1 MGTSSKS
8 SKVRKSGQRK
18 KNKLHDGIFAV
29 TNVDINGAPDEP
41 EGINAKWRN
50 DCGTLVREKV
60 RITYENWHHVPTEK
74 KNELWEVIKAKYI
87 FPPEFL
93 ERGEKATLYT
103 MGRALRTFR
112 ANLNKDY
119 VKKGLTP
126 FNDFGFITP
135 DDWNTFVNQ
144 RTSKKALEVSQN
156 FKTLSSKRKWHPNL
170 GPGGYKAKVKKW
182 RLKEQQDR
190 EAGRPDVLE
199 GCSERTRNWVLGR
212 SKSTDDGQLIPKDS
226 EVSEVLQR
234 VKNIVVMEKEG
245 RFKPNRQNDQLTAAL
260 GNEEHRGRTRGVSS
274 KASWKEGFPEDAGSY
289 KKRDHP
295 DTDEEHE
302 KWKQNFFQFMKE
314 NPHFAQPF
322 TVPEIRLST
331 DSEQQTCTQ
340 PLHLSSAGSTP
351 ASTHKYPVDSI
362 TEDTPC
368 SLHVP
373 IGKKGRATIK
383 VAEGIAMVGRT
394 FHTAPIPP
402 ECAKVQVIRVVDDQY
417 LNNDLDYPVEDE
429 GIETLGEAVNN
440 FILWHRRDIIL
451 HEKVAQPPPTH
462 DKEAGGD
469 DDSCLPPPHDKEAP
483 TDLGS
488 SVPPPP
494 PPRPP
499 PTHEEQAG
507 GVTGSPLPSQ
517 THELE
522 ASTAS
527 PPSPMK
533 HSSTSSK
540 TIGKSLILIRN
551 LIAIMIEILTICS
564 VVERYLEGM
573 KQSYICQKKEVVA
586 KKPVAKD
593 GVPEGS
599 WDLEDDDFPNY
610 RHGMPLLPRDKIAG
624 REWILKRFHG
634 WYMEACSRGIQFIQA
649 KVPGDLFNWTPFD
662 LHVPFEDI
670 HALYRFD
677 KMDATMI
684 TIWCL

>member
-1 MGTSSKS
+1 
-8 SKVRKSGQRK
+8 
-18 KNKLHDGIFAV
+18 
-29 TNVDINGAPDEP
+29 
-41 EGINAKWRN
+41 
-50 DCGTLVREKV
+50 
-60 RITYENWHHVPTEK
+60 
-74 KNELWEVIKAKYI
+74 
-87 FPPEFL
+87 
-93 ERGEKATLYT
+93 
-103 MGRALRTFR
+103 
-112 ANLNKDY
+112 
-119 VKKGLTP
+119 
-126 FNDFGFITP
+126 
-135 DDWNTFVNQ
+135 
-144 RTSKKALEVSQN
+144 
-156 FKTLSSKRKWHPNL
+156 
-170 GPGGYKAKVKKW
+170 
-182 RLKEQQDR
+182 
-190 EAGRPDVLE
+190 
-199 GCSERTRNWVLGR
+199 
-212 SKSTDDGQLIPKDS
+212 
-226 EVSEVLQR
+226 
-234 VKNIVVMEKEG
+234 
-245 RFKPNRQNDQLTAAL
+245 
-260 GNEEHRGRTRGVSS
+260 
-274 KASWKEGFPEDAGSY
+274 
-289 KKRDHP
+289 
-295 DTDEEHE
+295 
-302 KWKQNFFQFMKE
+302 MKE

-373 IGKKGRATIK
+373 IGRKGRATIK

-483 TDLGS
+483 ADLGS